1 MLIFKWMYTDLLK
14 KGYASETA
22 LEVLFNGNALGDSS
36 ITRGYELYASLFL
49 SFAINH
55 IIT

>member
-1 MLIFKWMYTDLLK
+1 MDVHRSFE